1 MFADPQIIVGL
12 AFLAALLMIITIFWA
27 LKVFEDEPYFQI
39 GLIIG
44 EICFIIL
51 VIMNPGWL
59 RIISLMFALM
69 IVAVTFVSG
78 LILSRQTVIMGL
90 PSMVLFIYSFLYG
103 RGQLWITLLT
113 SLVFAIGL
121 ILNLRETQPVF
132 KMLGKSFPAFAFS
145 LTVVGVFLIPAVF
158 PQMDLFNGIAEIAGT
173 GVGLILYLHIRMR
186 H

>member
-90 PSMVLFIYSFLYG
+90 PSMVCSFTRFCMDEANYG
-103 RGQLWITLLT
+103 L
-113 SLVFAIGL
+113 
-121 ILNLRETQPVF
+121 
-132 KMLGKSFPAFAFS
+132 
-145 LTVVGVFLIPAVF
+145 
-158 PQMDLFNGIAEIAGT
+158 
-173 GVGLILYLHIRMR
+173 LYLQA
-186 H
+186 